1 MDWLTDFV
9 SQFDGPAIA
18 TAFFSLCALVVSIF
32 AIIRT
37 RTPSPSW
44 EFLRVSESKVPED
57 RPAYT
62 DQFGDAVFHY
72 VDAWSA
78 DFRQNGPGVAESV
91 RSRVQ
96 LPDGKWTSEGSAPM
110 YATERGAEMAVLLCA
125 GKKVPGKYRVRLSY
139 RQLPNTRK
147 VRHWEAIVT
156 LE

>member
-18 TAFFSLCALVVSIF
+18 TAFFSLCALVVSIV
-32 AIIRT
+32 AIVRT

-44 EFLRVSESKVPED
+44 EFLRVTESKEPD
-57 RPAYT
+57 GLPAYT
-62 DQFGDAVFHY
+62 DQFGDAVFHF

-78 DFRQNGPGVAESV
+78 HFRQNGPGVAESV

-96 LPDGKWTSEGSAPM
+96 LPDGTWTPEGSAPV
-110 YATERGAEMAVLLCA
+110 YATERGAEMAVLLCTRE
-125 GKKVPGKYRVRLSY
+125 KVSGEYRVKLSF

-147 VRHWEAIVT
+147 VRHWEAVVT